1 MLFISQIKYYFCTDN
16 SKSIID
22 LYYYTLVNQVNMKTI
37 KSPADL
43 KKIKE
48 EFREKMSAKE
58 KIRVRVHMGT
68 SGQAS
73 GAKEIYEFLKVEL
86 EKRNVDATVISTG
99 DMGYSFAEP
108 TTRGKTSRQK
118 HPWSLGMST
127 SSKLTRL
134 SKNISGTVN

>member
-1 MLFISQIKYYFCTDN
+1 
-16 SKSIID
+16 
-22 LYYYTLVNQVNMKTI
+22 MKTI
-37 KSPADL
+37 KSPAAL

-108 TTRGKTSRQK
+108 TLEVKLPGKA
-118 HPWSLGMST
+118 PVVFGNVD
-127 SSKLTRL
+127 KLKADEIIERYIRNGELVDGVLPSNFRT
-134 SKNISGTVN
+134 I